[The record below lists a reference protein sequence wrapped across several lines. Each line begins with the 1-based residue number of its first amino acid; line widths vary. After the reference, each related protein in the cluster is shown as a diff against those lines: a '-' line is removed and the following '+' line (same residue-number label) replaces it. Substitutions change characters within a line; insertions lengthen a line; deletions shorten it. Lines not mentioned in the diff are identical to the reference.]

1 MSVCGSFPSN
11 FGPFSQN
18 VNSNIS
24 PKTCRDYS
32 RQTASTSVQN
42 TGSESFLFANSLSGT
57 KNTNFSTTS
66 QQTAIQPRRV
76 RFHASVKRHDGLQH
90 RSDMFHEYMKDI
102 FRQVVRINGETTISI
117 LARNFNVL
125 GIVTIQKMLID
136 LIKRCRQSPTG
147 QTPVLNHGGG
157 SVGSINTAHIPYL
170 ITHAKYLDQVIAKV
184 RLTIPTRSAQK

>member
-1 MSVCGSFPSN
+1 
-11 FGPFSQN
+11 
-18 VNSNIS
+18 
-24 PKTCRDYS
+24 
-32 RQTASTSVQN
+32 
-42 TGSESFLFANSLSGT
+42 
-57 KNTNFSTTS
+57 
-66 QQTAIQPRRV
+66 
-76 RFHASVKRHDGLQH
+76 
-90 RSDMFHEYMKDI
+90 MFHEYMKDI